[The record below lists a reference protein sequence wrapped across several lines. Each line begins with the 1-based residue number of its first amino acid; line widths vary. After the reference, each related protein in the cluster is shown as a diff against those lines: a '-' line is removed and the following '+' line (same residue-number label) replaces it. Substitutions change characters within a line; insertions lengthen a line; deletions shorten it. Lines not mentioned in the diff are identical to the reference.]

1 MKGKEEKFLMSV
13 IAYVRKKK
21 WMEWDVTFLILTR

>member
-21 WMEWDVTFLILTR
+21 MDGVGCDFLNTN